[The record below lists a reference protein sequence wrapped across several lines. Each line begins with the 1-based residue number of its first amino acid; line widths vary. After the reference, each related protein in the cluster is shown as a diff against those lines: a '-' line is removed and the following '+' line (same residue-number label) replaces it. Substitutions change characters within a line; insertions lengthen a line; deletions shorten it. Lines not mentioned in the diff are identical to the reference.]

1 MYKNKYINFFL
12 FIAFGYSWVIW
23 TTLYWWTDLP
33 ITFIV
38 ILGAFGPSIS
48 GFLTMYRLRG
58 GAGVKHLLRNS
69 IQFKMS
75 WKTYMIPLL
84 LVPFL
89 FLVAYWW
96 TDRSGA
102 LIVREPW
109 WIVPYFLYML
119 FLGGTLQEEYGWRGY
134 LLDALQSRLSPL
146 LASLT
151 LGVIWTL
158 WHTPLFFMAGT
169 GQMNLSFWAYG
180 LAVIAYTILITWVY
194 NGSSRNLWSAFLMH
208 TMFNVMLVMVGF
220 DVEDGYPIGFVHL
233 TITLWTVVILVIWKT
248 YGKLNYEPL
257 EEMIPTYPS
266 VTHRIREGKE

>member
-169 GQMNLSFWAYG
+169 GKMNLSFWAYG

-220 DVEDGYPIGFVHL
+220 DVEDGYPIGFIHL

>member
-1 MYKNKYINFFL
+1 MYKNKFILFFL
-12 FIAFGYSWVIW
+12 LIAFGYSWVVW
-23 TTLYWWTDLP
+23 MSLYWWTDLP
-33 ITFIV
+33 IMAIV

-58 GAGVKHLLRNS
+58 GTGVKHLLRKS

-75 WKTYMIPLL
+75 WKTYAIPFVLI
-84 LVPFL
+84 PFL

-109 WIVPYFLYML
+109 WVVPYFLYML
-119 FLGGTLQEEYGWRGY
+119 ILGGTLQEEYGWRGY
-134 LLDALQSRLSPL
+134 LLDALQSRLAPL
-146 LASLT
+146 WASLT
-151 LGVIWTL
+151 LGVVWTL
-158 WHTPLFFMAGT
+158 WHVPLFFMIGT
-169 GQMNLSFWAYG
+169 GQRNLPFWAYG
-180 LAVIAYTILITWVY
+180 LAVMAYTILITWVY

-220 DVEDGYPIGFVHL
+220 EAEDGYPIGFIHL
-233 TITLWTVVILVIWKT
+233 TIILWTAAIIVIWKT

-257 EEMIPTYPS
+257 EEMLPSYPS
-266 VTHRIREGKE
+266 VTRRLREGKE

>member
-1 MYKNKYINFFL
+1 M
-12 FIAFGYSWVIW
+12 S
-23 TTLYWWTDLP
+23 LYWWTDLP
-33 ITFIV
+33 IMAIV

-58 GAGVKHLLRNS
+58 GAGVKHLLRKS

-75 WKTYMIPLL
+75 WKTYAIPFVLI
-84 LVPFL
+84 PFL

-109 WIVPYFLYML
+109 WVVPYFLYML

-134 LLDALQSRLSPL
+134 LLDALQSRLAPL
-146 LASLT
+146 WASLT
-151 LGVIWTL
+151 LGIVWTL
-158 WHTPLFFMAGT
+158 WHVPLFFMIGT
-169 GQMNLSFWAYG
+169 GQRNLPFWAYG
-180 LAVIAYTILITWVY
+180 LAVMAYTILITWVY

-220 DVEDGYPIGFVHL
+220 EAEGGYPIGFIHL
-233 TITLWTVVILVIWKT
+233 TIILWTAAIIVIWKT

-257 EEMIPTYPS
+257 EEMLPSYPS
-266 VTHRIREGKE
+266 VTRRLREGKE

>member
-158 WHTPLFFMAGT
+158 WHTPLFFMVGT

>member
-1 MYKNKYINFFL
+1 MYKNKFILFFL
-12 FIAFGYSWVIW
+12 LIAFGYSWVVW
-23 TTLYWWTDLP
+23 MSLYWWTDLP
-33 ITFIV
+33 IMAIV

-48 GFLTMYRLRG
+48 GILTMYRLRG
-58 GAGVKHLLRNS
+58 GAGVKHLLRTS

-75 WKTYMIPLL
+75 WKTYAIPFVLI
-84 LVPFL
+84 PFL

-109 WIVPYFLYML
+109 WVVPYFLYML

-134 LLDALQSRLSPL
+134 LLDALQSRLAPL
-146 LASLT
+146 WASLT
-151 LGVIWTL
+151 LGIVWTL
-158 WHTPLFFMAGT
+158 WHVPLFFMIGT
-169 GQMNLSFWAYG
+169 GQRNLPFWAYG
-180 LAVIAYTILITWVY
+180 LAVMAYTILITWVY

-220 DVEDGYPIGFVHL
+220 EAEGGYPIGFIHL
-233 TITLWTVVILVIWKT
+233 TIILWTAAIIVIWKT

-257 EEMIPTYPS
+257 EEMLPSYPS
-266 VTHRIREGKE
+266 VTRRLREGKE